1 MKTPRVEVV
10 LNIPSPYRI
19 HFLEMFNTCLRNRGI
34 DCHVNFMAENDP
46 DRPKSWARPDMEI
59 PHTYWKSCGISTHHL
74 NLGLVL
80 YLLRSKPDV
89 IICGTIF
96 DTFTA
101 LLIEGVCCAKIKC
114 GWAEGNTKTPGVL
127 HGWKAFVKH
136 WALSRFDHLAVP
148 GSDGVRWVQLHQSLT
163 RRKMPIPLL
172 LPNLVDENRFKP
184 RLKWSPDE
192 IVKAR
197 KVMECDADDKIC
209 LIPARLLPVKG
220 LVEFIRLLNPDS
232 LSGWKIRIVGEGPLR
247 GKIQSEIICKKLE
260 CVIQIVEPVDYST
273 MPSLYAAADLFLLP
287 SLYDQNP
294 LSVIEAIH
302 TGLPIALTR
311 MAGNVEEGVS
321 EGKNGWVLH
330 VDDEIAFRGELD
342 AVFRTGLDKLHEFG
356 AYSLKHIAPFWYTK
370 PAVERFVDSLVQA
383 GLGL

>member
-1 MKTPRVEVV
+1 MKASRVEVV

-19 HFLEMFNTCLRNRGI
+19 HFLEMFNECLRNRGI
-34 DCHVNFMAENDP
+34 DCHANFMAENDP
-46 DRPKSWARPDMEI
+46 DRPKSWARPSMNI
-59 PHTYWKSCGISTHHL
+59 SHTYWKSCGIGTHHL

-80 YLLRSKPDV
+80 HLLKSKPDV

-96 DTFTA
+96 DTFTS
-101 LLIEGVCCAKIKC
+101 LLIEAVCHAKIKC
-114 GWAEGNTKTPGVL
+114 GWAEGNTKNSGAL
-127 HGWKAFVKH
+127 HGWKAVVKH

-148 GSDGVRWVQLHQSLT
+148 GKDGFKWVLLHQGLT

-184 RLKWSPDE
+184 REKWSQEE

-197 KVMECDADDKIC
+197 KAMACDAEDKIC

-220 LVEFIRLLNPDS
+220 LVEFIGLLNPAS
-232 LSGWKIRIVGEGPLR
+232 LTGWKIRIVGDGPLR
-247 GKIQSEIICKKLE
+247 SRIQNEITRRGLGR
-260 CVIQIVEPVDYST
+260 VIQIVNPVDYLT

-287 SLYDQNP
+287 SLYDPNP
-294 LSVIEAIH
+294 LSVIEAVH

-321 EGKNGWVLH
+321 VGKNGWILH

-342 AVFRTGLDKLHEFG
+342 DVFRTGLAKLREFG

-370 PAVERFVDSLVQA
+370 PAVERFIDSLVQI
-383 GLGL
+383 GLGS